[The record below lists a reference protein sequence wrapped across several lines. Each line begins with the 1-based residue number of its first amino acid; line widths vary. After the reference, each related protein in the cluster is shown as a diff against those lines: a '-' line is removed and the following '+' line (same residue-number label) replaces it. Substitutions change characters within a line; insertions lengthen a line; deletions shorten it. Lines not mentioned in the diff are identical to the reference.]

1 MCCAQFINFRPKP
14 DRNSNPD
21 PNYMQILQV
30 AFHNLEITVERCYA
44 PENPGAYISSI
55 GYAPEYSGT

>member
-1 MCCAQFINFRPKP
+1 MHMTQDKNLSP
-14 DRNSNPD
+14 NSA
-21 PNYMQILQV
+21 LQ
-30 AFHNLEITVERCYA
+30 LEIKKERCYA